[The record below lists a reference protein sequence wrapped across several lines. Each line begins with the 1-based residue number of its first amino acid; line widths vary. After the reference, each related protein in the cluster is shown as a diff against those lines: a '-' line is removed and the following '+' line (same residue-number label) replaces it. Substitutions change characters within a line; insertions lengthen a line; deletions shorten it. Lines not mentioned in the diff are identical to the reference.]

1 MLEII
6 VISLMVVGGV
16 LLLRRRAEKK
26 NSAPEKPA
34 VYVCDR
40 CGETDCHC
48 EQRP

>member
-6 VISLMVVGGV
+6 VISLIVAGVV
-16 LLLRRRAEKK
+16 LWLRRRAEKK
-26 NSAPEKPA
+26 NNAPEKPA